1 MTAIDIASRPIRPAG
16 RTAARPALAHP
27 AFGRPAIGRTPI
39 LMGAFVTALL
49 LAMPGI
55 LLAGW

>member
-1 MTAIDIASRPIRPAG
+1 MTAIDIASRPIRPA
-16 RTAARPALAHP
+16 ARPALAHP
-27 AFGRPAIGRTPI
+27 GFGRPAIGRTPI